1 MTGGKWR
8 FRPGLWPTLAM
19 LVLCA
24 LFLRLGDW
32 QWDRAAYKRA
42 LLAAYA
48 EQTARAPV
56 DLNGVLQDSTLE
68 SFPEYLKVRA
78 EGSYD
83 GSRQLLLQD
92 MTHDGEVGY
101 EVLTPF
107 QLDGGPLLLVDRGWV
122 AATSAGA
129 APDVAVKGDTHSIH
143 GLLGGLPVPGLRLGK
158 SAPPAPGWPK
168 ILFYPQRRD
177 VTLLYGDKLM
187 LPVLKLD
194 PADADGYVREYSPD
208 VGLPP
213 ERHLA
218 YAFQWVALA
227 IAVFCVW
234 LVVNL
239 RRGRNRE
246 AQP

>member
-1 MTGGKWR
+1 
-8 FRPGLWPTLAM
+8 M
-19 LVLCA
+19 LLLCA
-24 LFLRLGDW
+24 LFLRLGVW
-32 QWDRAAYKRA
+32 QWQRAAYKRS

-56 DLNGVLQDSTLE
+56 SLNALLRDPTLE
-68 SFPEYLKVRA
+68 SFPQYLRVQA
-78 EGSYD
+78 DGSYD
-83 GSRQLLLQD
+83 PGRQLLLED
-92 MTHDGEVGY
+92 MTHEGAVGY

-107 QLDGGPLLLVDRGWV
+107 ELAGGALVLVDRGWT
-122 AATSAGA
+122 AATQAGG
-129 APDVAVKGDTHSIH
+129 APDIGVAGGQRHIR
-143 GLLGGLPVPGLRLGK
+143 GMLGTLPAPGLRLGK
-158 SAPPAPGWPK
+158 PAPPAAGWPK

-187 LPVLKLD
+187 VPVLKLD
-194 PADADGYVREYSPD
+194 PAAADGYVREYRLD

-227 IAVFCVW
+227 LAVFGVW

-239 RRGRNRE
+239 RRGQKSKE
-246 AQP
+246 QP

>member
-1 MTGGKWR
+1 
-8 FRPGLWPTLAM
+8 M

-24 LFLRLGDW
+24 LFLRLGVW
-32 QWDRAAYKRA
+32 QWHRAAYKRA

-48 EQTARAPV
+48 EQTARSPV

-68 SFPEYLKVRA
+68 SFPQYLRVRA

-83 GSRQLLLQD
+83 GSRQLLLED
-92 MTHDGEVGY
+92 MTHDGAVGY

-107 QLDGGPLLLVDRGWV
+107 RLTGGLLLLVDRGWV
-122 AATSAGA
+122 AATPAGA
-129 APDVAVKGDTHSIH
+129 APDVRVKDASRSIQ
-143 GLLGGLPVPGLRLGK
+143 GMLGTLPVPGLRLGQP
-158 SAPPAPGWPK
+158 APPAAGWPK
-168 ILFYPQRRD
+168 IVFYPQRAD
-177 VTLLYGDKLM
+177 VAAFYGDKL
-187 LPVLKLD
+187 LVPILHLD

-213 ERHLA
+213 ARHLA

-227 IAVFCVW
+227 LAVFAVW

-239 RRGRNRE
+239 RRGKQSE
-246 AQP
+246 ARS